1 LHYRS
6 CIILRS
12 IHNNL
17 RGFIMGLLDGLLGNV
32 LGSALGGGQQQQG
45 GGNSA
50 LLQMAMQMLMHK
62 GGGQSGGGLGDIL
75 GSVMGGGQQQ
85 QSGGGGGG
93 IGDILGG
100 LMGGGQPQQAQQ
112 GGTGGGMGG
121 LGSLI
126 EAFQK
131 NGMGDHVNSW
141 VGTGENMPVTG
152 DQVSS
157 AFGHDQISQMAEKL
171 GMSHGDVSGGLAQM
185 LPQLINHVT
194 PSGQVPQ
201 DHNMITDALSAL
213 LKR

>member
-1 LHYRS
+1 
-6 CIILRS
+6 
-12 IHNNL
+12 
-17 RGFIMGLLDGLLGNV
+17 MGLLDGLLGNV

-45 GGNSA
+45 GGNNA
-50 LLQMAMQMLMHK
+50 LLQMALQMLMHK
-62 GGGQSGGGLGDIL
+62 GGGQ
-75 GSVMGGGQQQ
+75 Q
-85 QSGGGGGG
+85 GGGGGG
-93 IGDILGG
+93 LSDVLGSIMGGGQAQQGGSGGGLSDILGG
-100 LMGGGQPQQAQQ
+100 LMGGGQPQQQQ
-112 GGTGGGMGG
+112 QGGGMGG

-131 NGMGDHVNSW
+131 NGMGDQVNSW
-141 VGTGENMPVTG
+141 VSQGENMPVSG
-152 DQVSS
+152 DQVTQ
-157 AFGHDQISQMAEKL
+157 AFGQNQISQMAEKL

>member
-1 LHYRS
+1 
-6 CIILRS
+6 
-12 IHNNL
+12 
-17 RGFIMGLLDGLLGNV
+17 MGLLDGLLGNV

-45 GGNSA
+45 GGNNA
-50 LLQMAMQMLMHK
+50 LLQMALQMLMHK
-62 GGGQSGGGLGDIL
+62 GGGQQGGGGLGDVL
-75 GSVMGGGQQQ
+75 GSIMGGGQAQQ
-85 QSGGGGGG
+85 GNTGGAGGGLS
-93 IGDILGG
+93 DILGG
-100 LMGGGQPQQAQQ
+100 LMGGGQPQQQQ
-112 GGTGGGMGG
+112 GGGMGGMGG

-131 NGMGDHVNSW
+131 NGMGDQVNSW
-141 VGTGENMPVTG
+141 VSQGENLPVSG
-152 DQVSS
+152 DQVTQ
-157 AFGHDQISQMAEKL
+157 AFGKDQISQMAEKL

>member
-1 LHYRS
+1 
-6 CIILRS
+6 
-12 IHNNL
+12 
-17 RGFIMGLLDGLLGNV
+17 MGLLDGLLGNV

-45 GGNSA
+45 GGNNA
-50 LLQMAMQMLMHK
+50 LLQMALQMLMHK
-62 GGGQSGGGLGDIL
+62 GGGQQGGGGLGDIL
-75 GSVMGGGQQQ
+75 GSIMGGGQAQQ
-85 QSGGGGGG
+85 GNTGGGTGGG
-93 IGDILGG
+93 LGDILGG
-100 LMGGGQPQQAQQ
+100 LMGGGQQQQQ
-112 GGTGGGMGG
+112 GGMGG

-141 VGTGENMPVTG
+141 VGTGENMPVSG
-152 DQVSS
+152 EQVTQV
-157 AFGHDQISQMAEKL
+157 FGQDQISQMAEKL